1 MTITIVHIDMFLMH
15 QIILKDFLMKPI
27 SFLHFNLVIILTIF
41 VTLIAPKPYFAQN
54 KFRVGTYDSRAVEIA
69 YFNSAYSHSIM
80 QTMKELNVK
89 MQKAKQESD
98 SAMIKKLNF
107 EGPTR
112 QAILHEKG
120 FGTGS
125 IRFEIMEIK
134 DKIDSL
140 AKAEKIDLVVS
151 KWELNYSNANCEVI
165 DITEKIA
172 DLFKPNKRFKNML
185 PDILKSEPIK
195 DAYLIQD

>member
-1 MTITIVHIDMFLMH
+1 M
-15 QIILKDFLMKPI
+15 ILI
-27 SFLHFNLVIILTIF
+27 IF
-41 VTLIAPKPYFAQN
+41 VSLIFPKPFLAQS
-54 KFRVGTYDSRAVEIA
+54 KFRVGTYDSRVVAVA
-69 YFNSAYSHSIM
+69 YFNSGYSRNIM
-80 QTMKELNVK
+80 QTLKELNVK
-89 MQKAKQESD
+89 MQKAKQEND
-98 SAMIKKLNF
+98 SAMIKQLNF

-112 QAILHEKG
+112 QAMLHEKG

-125 IRFEIMEIK
+125 VRFEMMEIK

-172 DLFKPNKRFKNML
+172 ALFKPNERVKNIL
-185 PDILKSEPIK
+185 HEILKSEPIK